1 MRPNAGSRQNAQ
13 KVRVGDGFIF
23 YYPAYAPK
31 ASILGHET
39 VVLWDSYS
47 YATRAR
53 LNETCILFYSLG
65 GNITFALKPKIA
77 PVNVSVGMWNVELG
91 VPYLD
96 TSNSLNVSV
105 EVPEN
110 TSTTE
115 TPEGGGIC
123 GPALLAGLSLVPALM
138 RRRR

>member
-1 MRPNAGSRQNAQ
+1 MLK

-31 ASILGHET
+31 VSILGHET
-39 VVLWDSYS
+39 VVLRGSYS
-47 YATRAR
+47 SATRAR
-53 LNETCILFYSLG
+53 LNETCILFYSFG
-65 GNITFALKPKIA
+65 GNITFALKTKIV
-77 PVNVSVGMWNVELG
+77 PVNVSVGTWKVELG

-105 EVPEN
+105 EVPGN

-115 TPEGGGIC
+115 TPGGGGIC
-123 GPALLAGLSLVPALM
+123 GSALLVGLLLVPALM
-138 RRRR
+138 GAAR